1 MSNAYTR
8 AAVQFAR
15 EAVSNQGGQH
25 GLRIQ
30 KAAARFLRDLER
42 TDADWYF
49 DADYAFDACAFV
61 EQLPHVEGQWA
72 HPCIRLAPFQA
83 FALCQLFGFRKRDAQ
98 RGAEITIKG
107 RARPYHARRFSS
119 MLYATARKSA
129 KSTMAA
135 GIALYIQCREPEQGQ
150 QLYSAAT
157 TFKQALPIFG
167 CAQRMAVKCG
177 ALTSVFGL
185 KSWGS
190 HEASSPGARGL
201 SIKSRG
207 SAFAPLHAKAS
218 TQDGLNP
225 SAVLID
231 EVHAHKTPDLI
242 NVLMSAAGARSSPF
256 FGYFTTEG
264 YISAG
269 PWGEIRTFADK
280 ILDGI
285 FDADHMLVLFWSVD
299 PEDDDFDESAW
310 IKANP
315 LMLTNPHLLTA
326 IRKEA
331 EEARGMPSKLAEF
344 RIKRLN
350 RESNPPQA
358 WVNLDKWQQ
367 CDSEPVTLADF
378 AGLVCYGGLDL
389 SSTKDLTAFRL
400 VANHPSRGLIT
411 WGRRWVPEAAIQAR
425 TERGTVPYLTWQ
437 TDGLIETM
445 PGDMIDNRIVK
456 AAVIDT
462 AQQLDAIG
470 ATLAR
475 IAGDEWNGRQMYGEL
490 LELGYDVVFFK
501 QGAQSYHPVMQEF
514 ERVYYSGQFAHGGDP
529 VLKWCA
535 SNLIIRY
542 DVNLNM
548 APDKKRAPEKI
559 DDMVALLMAFG
570 ALLSE
575 NEGDLSAIFEDPI
588 HG

>member
-1 MSNAYTR
+1 MHNRYVRSAIAY
-8 AAVQFAR
+8 AR
-15 EAVSNQGGQH
+15 EAVENEGGRH
-25 GLRIQ
+25 GRRII
-30 KAAARFLRDLER
+30 KAARRFLSDLER

-49 DADYAFDACAFV
+49 DQSYAFDACAFV
-61 EQLPHVEGQWA
+61 ENLPHIEGMWA
-72 HPCIRLAPFQA
+72 SPNIKLEPFQC
-83 FALCQLFGFRKRDAQ
+83 FALCQLFGFRQKTET
-98 RGAEITIKG
+98 RGAEITIMGK
-107 RARPYHARRFSS
+107 RVPYRPRRFTS
-119 MLYATARKSA
+119 MLYCTARKSA
-129 KSTMAA
+129 KSTLAA
-135 GIALYIQCREPEQGQ
+135 SVAIYILAREQEAGQ
-150 QLYSAAT
+150 QLYSAAN
-157 TFKQALPIFG
+157 TFQQAMPIWGASKKMVEKCPPLRDCFG
-167 CAQRMAVKCG
+167 MKAWAQQITKTGVG
-177 ALTSVFGL
+177 AF
-185 KSWGS
+185 K
-190 HEASSPGARGL
+190 
-201 SIKSRG
+201 
-207 SAFAPLHAKAS
+207 PLHAKAS
-218 TQDGLNP
+218 TQDGLSP
-225 SAVLID
+225 SAVFFD
-231 EVHAHKTPDLI
+231 EVHAAKSPDLI
-242 NVLMSAAGARSSPF
+242 AVLTSAAGARRAPLF
-256 FGYFTTEG
+256 AYFTTEG

-269 PWGEIRTFADK
+269 PWGEIRTFSDK

-344 RIKRLN
+344 KIKRLN

-378 AGLVCYGGLDL
+378 AGLACYGGLDL
-389 SSTKDLTAFRL
+389 SSTMDLCCFRI
-400 VANHPSRGLIT
+400 VAQHPERGLIT

-425 TERGTVPYLTWQ
+425 TERGTVPYLGWQ
-437 TDGLIETM
+437 TAGLIETM
-445 PGDMIDNRIVK
+445 PGEVIDNRQIK

-462 AQQLDAIG
+462 AQQLEAMG
-470 ATLAR
+470 ASLAKL
-475 IAGDEWNGRQMYGEL
+475 AGDPWNGRQTYGEL
-490 LELGYDVVFFK
+490 IEEGFDVVEFI
-501 QGAQSYHPVMQEF
+501 QGARSYHPVMQEF

-575 NEGDLSAIFEDPI
+575 NDGDLSAIFEDPI